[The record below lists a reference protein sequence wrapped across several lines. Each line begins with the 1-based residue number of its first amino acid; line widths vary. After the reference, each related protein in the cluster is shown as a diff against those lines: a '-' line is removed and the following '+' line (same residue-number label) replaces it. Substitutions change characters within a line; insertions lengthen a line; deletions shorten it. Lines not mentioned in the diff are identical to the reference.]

1 MREKKRSRPEMRP
14 VMLGTA
20 VVLVL
25 FLAGLLYLGVATWL
39 QYKNSIIDK
48 QKEQML
54 LTTQAISENL
64 EQYIQEAQADLES
77 LSLAAEKL
85 DDPDLAA
92 GAREQLKTY
101 ADSHKGAVYDVAVL
115 GEDGQ
120 IRFSIRDSKVAQV
133 FRSTTQEGQRVAQV
147 QMEDKTLCLMLGGQL
162 SQGGRLCLLMDLG
175 NYYEK
180 QIAQLHVGTNGY
192 VLVKNSDGVILM
204 HP

>member
-1 MREKKRSRPEMRP
+1 MREKKRSRSEMRP

-85 DDPDLAA
+85 GDPDLAA

-101 ADSHKGAVYDVAVL
+101 ADSHEGAVYDVAV
-115 GEDGQ
+115 
-120 IRFSIRDSKVAQV
+120 SPKSSKTV
-133 FRSTTQEGQRVAQV
+133 
-147 QMEDKTLCLMLGGQL
+147 
-162 SQGGRLCLLMDLG
+162 
-175 NYYEK
+175 
-180 QIAQLHVGTNGY
+180 
-192 VLVKNSDGVILM
+192 
-204 HP
+204 